1 MVRETRDPK
10 LTEITTAE
18 VLADQRAR
26 MTAEEA
32 QTLQSLRQTVLE
44 RGSIREQANS
54 APSLAY
60 ASEHIFE
67 RLSVAKDYE

>member
-1 MVRETRDPK
+1 
-10 LTEITTAE
+10 
-18 VLADQRAR
+18 

-32 QTLQSLRQTVLE
+32 QTLQSSRQTALE

-60 ASEHIFE
+60 ASGHIFE